1 MIWKCGTV
9 ILCCLIGFTPSVQK
23 KPLAEPTGRKASQF
37 DTAGP
42 FTIGNDLT
50 RTQQAK
56 VAAEAKEFIWSHWI
70 GRRRG
75 KVNVIAYTIEGN
87 RSSTTFFVE
96 PDEKGRWRVRADSE
110 TNLVA
115 LVKQPRTETRVECYY
130 DVARIDLKSWKPIL
144 QSEKRDATT
153 YALRF
158 INRRKN
164 IQWDY

>member
-1 MIWKCGTV
+1 MTLRCGTV
-9 ILCCLIGFTPSVQK
+9 ILCSLIALAPSAQK
-23 KPLAEPTGRKASQF
+23 SPTVSTGREASQY

-42 FTIGNDLT
+42 FEIGNDLT
-50 RTQQAK
+50 PTQQAK

-115 LVKQPRTETRVECYY
+115 IVKQPRTETRVECYY

-158 INRRKN
+158 INKEKN

>member
-1 MIWKCGTV
+1 MGLTA
-9 ILCCLIGFTPSVQK
+9 SAQR
-23 KPLAEPTGRKASQF
+23 KPPKVSTGSKASQY

-42 FTIGNDLT
+42 FEIGNDLT
-50 RTQQAK
+50 PTQEAK
-56 VAAEAKEFIWSHWI
+56 VSADVKEFVWSHWV

-75 KVNVIAYTIEGN
+75 KVNVIAYAIEGN

-96 PDEKGRWRVRADSE
+96 PDGKGRWRVRADSE
-110 TNLVA
+110 INLVA

-158 INRRKN
+158 INKENN